1 LILLFFLFF
10 CFFVFCL
17 WYFLSFI
24 FVFFGIFFIFVFLFF
39 YFGVFIM
46 SSSIFVRSGINY
58 DMSAA
63 SLESALVC
71 KDPSLTQQQF
81 ALESDI
87 NTIVDTFMKTGHLP
101 DPVSMP
107 QYVDYEGVFDF
118 QSAMNVVRA
127 ADENFM
133 RMDAKIR
140 SRFHNSPQ
148 EFLEFFADP
157 VNQEEA
163 IRLGL
168 AVAKPT
174 VSVAPATDSVPPSK
188 AE

>member
-1 LILLFFLFF
+1 MGNS
-10 CFFVFCL
+10 V
-17 WYFLSFI
+17 
-24 FVFFGIFFIFVFLFF
+24 
-39 YFGVFIM
+39 
-46 SSSIFVRSGINY
+46 FVRSGINY
-58 DMSAA
+58 DMSKA
-63 SLESALVC
+63 SDEAALVC

-81 ALESDI
+81 AAESDI
-87 NTIVDTFMKTGHLP
+87 NNIVDTFMKTGHLP

-118 QSAMNVVRA
+118 QSAMNVVRQ

-133 RMDAKIR
+133 RMDAKVR
-140 SRFHNSPQ
+140 ARFHNSPQ

-157 VNQEEA
+157 ANQDEA

-174 VSVAPATDSVPPSK
+174 VSVASAIDSVPPSK